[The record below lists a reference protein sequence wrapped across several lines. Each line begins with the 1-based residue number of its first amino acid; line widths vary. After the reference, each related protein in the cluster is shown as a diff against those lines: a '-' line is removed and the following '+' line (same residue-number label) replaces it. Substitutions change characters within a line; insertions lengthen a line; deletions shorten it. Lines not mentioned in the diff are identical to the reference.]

1 VTTTQTVL
9 LVAGSAVGVFV
20 LLKVMQPAPALAK
33 PTRAATDTISL
44 NSIIGLGSTIAGF
57 FKGDS
62 TPNDMTYH
70 ADTSG
75 FSISGNT
82 LVDSG
87 GNELVYGTGY

>member
-1 VTTTQTVL
+1 MLIVL
-9 LVAGSAVGVFV
+9 GSAAGVFV
-20 LLKVMQPAPALAK
+20 LLKVLQPAPAAAAAPK
-33 PTRAATDTISL
+33 RAATDTISL
-44 NSIIGLGSTIAGF
+44 NSIIGLGTTLAGL

-62 TPNDMTYH
+62 TPNDGTYH